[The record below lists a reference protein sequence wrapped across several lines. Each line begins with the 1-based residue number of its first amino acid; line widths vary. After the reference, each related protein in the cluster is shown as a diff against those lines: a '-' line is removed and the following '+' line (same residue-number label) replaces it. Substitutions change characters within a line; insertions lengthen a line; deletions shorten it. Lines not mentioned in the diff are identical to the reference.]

1 MDSSQARFNMVEQ
14 QVRPWEVLDQGVLDA
29 MLALPREHFVPEA
42 YRKLAYSD
50 IRIPLGH
57 GQAMF
62 APKWEG
68 RLIQA
73 LAPTGSE
80 RVLEIGTGSGYLTA
94 LLASLASEVVSLDI
108 IGEFTLAAS
117 RRLRA
122 LAIENVTCLE
132 ADGLNLASLPQ
143 CAPFDLIAVTAS
155 SPARLTT
162 LEAQLAPGGR
172 LFAVVGSGRVME
184 ALLVSREAEDTFSTE
199 SLFELELEPLRGAET
214 PPTFRF

>member
-42 YRKLAYSD
+42 YRRLAYSD

-73 LAPTGSE
+73 LAPTGAE
-80 RVLEIGTGSGYLTA
+80 RVLEIGTGSGYLAA
-94 LLASLASEVVSLDI
+94 LLAALSAEVVSLDI
-108 IGEFTLAAS
+108 VAEFTQGAS

-122 LAIENVTCLE
+122 LGIDNVTCME
-132 ADGLNLASLPQ
+132 ADGLGGLPQ
-143 CAPFDLIAVTAS
+143 GAPFDLIAVTAS
-155 SPARLTT
+155 SPTRLTT

-184 ALLVSREAEDTFSTE
+184 ALLVTRQAEDAFSTE

>member
-1 MDSSQARFNMVEQ
+1 
-14 QVRPWEVLDQGVLDA
+14 
-29 MLALPREHFVPEA
+29 
-42 YRKLAYSD
+42 
-50 IRIPLGH
+50 
-57 GQAMF
+57 MF

>member
-29 MLALPREHFVPEA
+29 MLALPREHFVPET
-42 YRKLAYSD
+42 YRRLAYSD

-80 RVLEIGTGSGYLTA
+80 RVLEIGTGSGYLAA
-94 LLASLASEVVSLDI
+94 LLASLAAEVISLDV
-108 IGEFTLAAS
+108 IGEFTHSAS

-122 LAIENVTCLE
+122 LGLHNVSCVE
-132 ADGLNLASLPQ
+132 ADGLGALPHSG
-143 CAPFDLIAVTAS
+143 PFDLIAVTAS
-155 SPARLTT
+155 SSTRLAS
-162 LEAQLAPGGR
+162 LEGRLAPGGR
-172 LFAVVGSGRVME
+172 LFAVVGTGRVME
-184 ALLVSREAEDTFSTE
+184 AMLVTRQSDDTFAAE

>member
-29 MLALPREHFVPEA
+29 MLALPREHFVPET
-42 YRKLAYSD
+42 YRRLAYSD

-80 RVLEIGTGSGYLTA
+80 RVLEIGTGSGYLAA
-94 LLASLASEVVSLDI
+94 LLASLAAEVVSLDV
-108 IGEFTLAAS
+108 IGEFTQSAA

-122 LAIENVTCLE
+122 LGIANVNCVE
-132 ADGLNLASLPQ
+132 ADGLASPPPHG
-143 CAPFDLIAVTAS
+143 PFDLIAVTGS
-155 SPARLTT
+155 SPTRLVT

-172 LFAVVGSGRVME
+172 LFAVVGRGRVMD
-184 ALLVSREAEDTFSTE
+184 ALLVTRHAEDAFTTE

-214 PPTFRF
+214 PPTFHF

>member
-73 LAPTGSE
+73 LAPTGTE
-80 RVLEIGTGSGYLTA
+80 RVLEIGTGSGYLAA
-94 LLASLASEVVSLDI
+94 LLASLAAEVVSLDV
-108 IGEFTLAAS
+108 IGEFTQAAT
-117 RRLRA
+117 RRLRT
-122 LAIENVTCLE
+122 LAIGNVTCLE
-132 ADGLNLASLPQ
+132 GDGLAGLPQ
-143 CAPFDLIAVTAS
+143 GAPFDLIAVTAS
-155 SPARLTT
+155 SPVRLTT

-172 LFAVVGSGRVME
+172 LFAVIGSGRVME
-184 ALLVSREAEDTFSTE
+184 ALLVSRQAEGGFTSE